1 MPAETVPIALELEIP
16 LTVVHELVKQ
26 HLLASLPTHGNGHGR
41 RNGHGPHP
49 QEQEEAAP
57 VLPSSTGAP

>member
-1 MPAETVPIALELEIP
+1 MPAETIPLALELEVP

-26 HLLASLPTHGNGHGR
+26 HLLASLTSNGHAT
-41 RNGHGPHP
+41 RNGHAPTA
-49 QEQEEAAP
+49 EAKEAAAP